1 MQKDN
6 LQKNS
11 SQTFLKGA
19 MIMSVS
25 MIVVKLLGMVFK
37 VMLTRMYTGF
47 GDQFAGIGTGLL
59 NNAYEVYNPL
69 FTLATAGFPLAV
81 SRLIAES
88 IAQKRY
94 RDVAQIHKTSKPFFI
109 AMGSICFV
117 LMVAVSFIYIN
128 IIKSPYSIYSM
139 MTLAPSIFFGC
150 LVSIYRGYYEGQ
162 RNMFPTAVSEVVEVG
177 SKVVFGLSLAFLV
190 MKLGMDQLA
199 AHPTVL
205 FGRTFAFADDAM
217 YTLLAYSVA
226 AAIAGISI
234 GSILSFLF
242 LKIYYLKRPFRVS
255 EEYLEDSIDAR
266 TRRETFNLL
275 LKTAIPI
282 GLAALVMSLSA
293 TIDTIVIQRVLY
305 GMALNKGEELL
316 AQYDANQLRSM
327 LPANPT
333 DDNPITLHTYLIGC
347 YSYAVTIM
355 QLVTALT
362 QAFSTSAMPS
372 VTAAYTKG
380 DKNELKK
387 SIETVLKLTML
398 FTLPA
403 GLGLF
408 AIPYPI
414 ISLLYKGYS
423 AEIGAGVLRVMGIS
437 VIFIAVSTPIC
448 SMLNGVGRID
458 LPLKLYSIGMVI
470 KILINYLFVS
480 VVSIN
485 IVGAALG
492 SLVAYLFVCV
502 VGMYFLIKKA
512 GVVPDF
518 VSTTL
523 KPLIASVVC
532 AATAFIVNWLFRNSR
547 YPSVITLVSVVVA
560 AIVYVILL
568 LVLHTFTE
576 SDIRMLPKSKNLVTI
591 LAKLHLLG

>member
-6 LQKNS
+6 LQKSS

-25 MIVVKLLGMVFK
+25 MIVVKLLGMIFK
-37 VMLTRMYTGF
+37 VMLTRMYNGF
-47 GDQFAGIGTGLL
+47 GDEFAGIGTGLL

-81 SRLIAES
+81 SRLISES

-94 RDVAQIHKTSKPFFI
+94 RDVEQIRRTSKPFFI
-109 AMGSICFV
+109 GMGAVCFL
-117 LMVAVSFIYIN
+117 LMVGVSFIYVG

-177 SKVVFGLSLAFLV
+177 SKVVIGLSLAFLV
-190 MKLGMDQLA
+190 MKLGMNEFA
-199 AHPTVL
+199 VSHTV
-205 FGRTFAFADDAM
+205 FGRSFLTDYDAM

-226 AAIAGISI
+226 SAIAGISF

-242 LKIYYLKRPFRVS
+242 LRIYYSKRPFRVD
-255 EEYLEDSIDAR
+255 EEYLENSIDAR
-266 TRRETFNLL
+266 SRRETFNML

-282 GLAALVMSLSA
+282 GLAALVMSLSS
-293 TIDTIVIQRVLY
+293 TIDTLVIQNVLY
-305 GMALNKGEELL
+305 SMAENKGGELL
-316 AQYDANQLRSM
+316 AQYDAKQLESM
-327 LPANPT
+327 IPAHPT
-333 DDNPITLHTYLIGC
+333 ADNPITIHTYLMGC
-347 YSYAVTIM
+347 FSYALTIM
-355 QLVTALT
+355 QLITALT

-380 DKNELKK
+380 DKGELKK

-448 SMLNGVGRID
+448 SMLNGVGRVD
-458 LPLKLYSIGMVI
+458 LPLKLYSFSMVI
-470 KILINYLFVS
+470 KVLTNYLFVS

-485 IVGAALG
+485 IVGAAVG

-502 VGMYFLIKKA
+502 VGMYFLIKRAK
-512 GVVPDF
+512 VMPDLI
-518 VSTTL
+518 STTL
-523 KPLIASVVC
+523 KPLIGAIGC
-532 AATAFIVNWLFRNSR
+532 AAAAFFSDMLLKGAL
-547 YPSVITLVSVVVA
+547 PAAVSTILSILIAAVVY
-560 AIVYVILL
+560 IIILL
-568 LVLHTFTE
+568 ILRTFTASE
-576 SDIRMLPKSKNLVTI
+576 IKMLPKSKNIVTI
-591 LAKLHLLG
+591 LEKLHLLG